1 MTIALGPLFDGLP
14 ALSGDRLIYSVGSI
28 PGYPAYFIG
37 KDNEAKACLLISVSE
52 KDKRQ
57 HAPIRLESLEVL
69 FEVPSL
75 IRHAGK
81 VAEGT
86 FTVIR
91 CRSDDSEII
100 RYFLSVAETLLR
112 ILGTPP
118 KRGAISSAVNR
129 LAHIFQRLQRPPARP
144 VNGLFGELLLIRQS
158 RNPFQVIAAWRPQ
171 DTSRFDFN
179 TGDIRL
185 DVKTAS
191 GRRRTHTFSYEQC
204 NPPSGT
210 LAIAVSLFAERA
222 AGGIS
227 LQELIR
233 EIEALVAT
241 NTDLV
246 MKLHDTVAETLGN
259 SLQEA
264 LSIRFDQ
271 RLAVSSVQFYDLRS
285 IPAIRDEP
293 PAGVSDI
300 HFQSDLSN
308 SPQVD
313 IPKILKSQ
321 PAIADFFPESDA

>member
-1 MTIALGPLFDGLP
+1 MALALSPLFDGLP
-14 ALSGDRLIYSVGSI
+14 AVSADRLIYSVGPI

-52 KDKRQ
+52 QDKRQ

-69 FEVPSL
+69 FEIPSL
-75 IRHAGK
+75 IRRAGK
-81 VAEGT
+81 VLEGT
-86 FTVIR
+86 FTVVR
-91 CRSDDSEII
+91 CRSADPEIV

-112 ILGTPP
+112 ILGPTP
-118 KRGAISSAVNR
+118 KRGAISGAVNR
-129 LAHIFQRLQRPPARP
+129 LAHIFQRLQSPPARP
-144 VNGLFGELLLIRQS
+144 VNGLFGELFLIRQS
-158 RNPFQVIAAWRPQ
+158 RNPFHVIAAWRPQ

-210 LAIAVSLFAERA
+210 IAIAASLFAERA

-227 LQELIR
+227 LRELIR

-241 NTDLV
+241 NTDVV
-246 MKLHDTVAETLGN
+246 MKLHDTVAETLGS

-264 LSIRFDQ
+264 LGIRFDQ
-271 RLAVSSVQFYDLRS
+271 RLAVSSLQFYDLRS

-300 HFQSDLSN
+300 HFQSDLTN
-308 SPQVD
+308 SPKTE
-313 IPKILKSQ
+313 IENLLERQ
-321 PAIADFFPESDA
+321 PAISDFLPETNA

>member
-1 MTIALGPLFDGLP
+1 MALALGPLFDGLS
-14 ALSGDRLIYSVGSI
+14 AVSGDRLIYSVGPI

-37 KDNEAKACLLISVSE
+37 KDNEGKACLLISVSE
-52 KDKRQ
+52 QDKRQ

-75 IRHAGK
+75 IRRAGK
-81 VAEGT
+81 VVEGT
-86 FTVIR
+86 FTVVR
-91 CRSDDSEII
+91 CRSTEQEIV
-100 RYFLSVAETLLR
+100 RYFLSVAETLIR
-112 ILGTPP
+112 ILGLTP
-118 KRGAISSAVNR
+118 KRVAVGSAINH
-129 LAHIFQRLQRPPARP
+129 LAHIFQKLQSPPARP
-144 VNGLFGELLLIRQS
+144 VNGLFGELFLIRHS
-158 RNPFQVIAAWRPQ
+158 GNPFHVIAAWRPK

-210 LAIAVSLFAERA
+210 LAIAASLFAERV
-222 AGGIS
+222 AGGLS
-227 LQELIR
+227 LRDLIR
-233 EIEALVAT
+233 DIEALVAT

-246 MKLHDTVAETLGN
+246 MKLHDTVAETLGS

-271 RLAVSSVQFYDLRS
+271 RLAASSLQFYDLRS

-308 SPQVD
+308 SPKAD
-313 IPKILKSQ
+313 IAKLLERQ
-321 PAIADFFPESDA
+321 PAISDFVPNPDA

>member
-1 MTIALGPLFDGLP
+1 MALALGPLFDGLP
-14 ALSGDRLIYSVGSI
+14 AVSGDRLIYSVGSI
-28 PGYPAYFIG
+28 PAYSAYFIG
-37 KDNEAKACLLISVSE
+37 KDNEGKACLLISVSE
-52 KDKRQ
+52 QDKWQ
-57 HAPIRLESLEVL
+57 HSPIRLESLEVL
-69 FEVPSL
+69 FEIPSL
-75 IRHAGK
+75 IRRASK
-81 VAEGT
+81 VLEGT

-91 CRSDDSEII
+91 CRSADPEIV

-112 ILGTPP
+112 ILGPTP
-118 KRGAISSAVNR
+118 KRAAISSAVNR
-129 LAHIFQRLQRPPARP
+129 LAHIFQRLQSPPARP
-144 VNGLFGELLLIRQS
+144 VNGLFGELFLIRLG
-158 RNPFQVIAAWRPQ
+158 RNPFRIIAAWRPQ

-210 LAIAVSLFAERA
+210 LAIAASLFAERA

-227 LQELIR
+227 LRELIR

-264 LSIRFDQ
+264 LGIRFDQ
-271 RLAVSSVQFYDLRS
+271 RLAASSLQFYDLRS
-285 IPAIRDEP
+285 IPAIRDVP

-300 HFQSDLSN
+300 HFQSDLTN
-308 SPQVD
+308 SPVAD
-313 IPKILKSQ
+313 ITKLFERQS
-321 PAIADFFPESDA
+321 AIADFLSDQDV

>member
-1 MTIALGPLFDGLP
+1 MALALGPLFDGLP
-14 ALSGDRLIYSVGSI
+14 AVSADRLIYSVGPI

-37 KDNEAKACLLISVSE
+37 RDNEGKACLLISVSE
-52 KDKRQ
+52 QDKRQ

-75 IRHAGK
+75 IRRAGK
-81 VAEGT
+81 VVEGT
-86 FTVIR
+86 FTVVR
-91 CRSDDSEII
+91 CRSTDPEII

-112 ILGTPP
+112 ILGPMP
-118 KRGAISSAVNR
+118 ERVAVGSAVNR
-129 LAHIFQRLQRPPARP
+129 LAHIFQRLQNPPARP
-144 VNGLFGELLLIRQS
+144 VNGLFGELFLIRQS
-158 RNPFQVIAAWRPQ
+158 RNPFHVIAAWRPQ

-210 LAIAVSLFAERA
+210 LAIAASLFAERA
-222 AGGIS
+222 AGGLS
-227 LQELIR
+227 LRDLIR
-233 EIEALVAT
+233 EIEGLVAT

-246 MKLHDTVAETLGN
+246 MKLHDTVAETLGS

-264 LSIRFDQ
+264 LSVRFDQ
-271 RLAVSSVQFYDLRS
+271 RLAASSVQFYDLRS
-285 IPAIRDEP
+285 IPAIRGEP

-308 SPQVD
+308 SPKAD
-313 IPKILKSQ
+313 MTKLLERQ
-321 PAIADFFPESDA
+321 PAMSDFLPDPDA

>member
-1 MTIALGPLFDGLP
+1 MALALGPLFDGLP
-14 ALSGDRLIYSVGSI
+14 AISADHLIYSVGSI
-28 PGYPAYFIG
+28 PDYQAYFIG
-37 KDNEAKACLLISVSE
+37 KDNEGKACLLISVSE
-52 KDKRQ
+52 QDTRQ
-57 HAPIRLESLEVL
+57 FSPIRLESLEVL

-75 IRHAGK
+75 IRRAGK
-81 VAEGT
+81 VVEGT
-86 FTVIR
+86 FTVVR
-91 CRSDDSEII
+91 CRSAEPEIV

-112 ILGTPP
+112 ILGPMP
-118 KRGAISSAVNR
+118 KRVAVGSAVNR
-129 LAHIFQRLQRPPARP
+129 LAHIFQRLQNPPART
-144 VNGLFGELLLIRQS
+144 VNGLFGELFLIRQS
-158 RNPFQVIAAWRPQ
+158 RNPFHVIAAWRPQ

-210 LAIAVSLFAERA
+210 LAIAASLFTERA
-222 AGGIS
+222 AGGLS
-227 LQELIR
+227 LRDLIR
-233 EIEALVAT
+233 EIESLVAT

-246 MKLHDTVAETLGN
+246 MKLHDTVAETLGS

-271 RLAVSSVQFYDLRS
+271 RLAVSSLQFYDLRS
-285 IPAIRDEP
+285 IPAIHDEP

-308 SPQVD
+308 SPKAD
-313 IPKILKSQ
+313 IAKLLERQ
-321 PAIADFFPESDA
+321 PAISDFFLDPDA